1 MKCTREQA
9 ALHKIGA
16 LCYDAS
22 VEGWSVERLTELIL
36 EQVRDGLGIGVIG
49 LATPRSKLV
58 ICPQCKL
65 VFDANSA
72 DMPGN

>member
-22 VEGWSVERLTELIL
+22 VGGWSVERLTELIF
-36 EQVRDGLGIGVIG
+36 EQVRDGLGIGVI
-49 LATPRSKLV
+49 TPRSKLV